1 MSVNPSGK
9 NKPTNLKSRFVAPEQ
24 GRSRELRRLLAGL
37 WLFVRRERPLP
48 GLGGEISLWICQLH
62 GLAWLRQSSG
72 NTAEMGSYSEIGEA
86 LKIFGPE
93 LSPEEIKGKLAGS
106 DAIQSDA
113 RFQSMIEAAS
123 SGDMTGFNASF
134 QEIAKSMID
143 LWLPNFEPPFDLSFR
158 TMLQMTRALRGTLVC
173 TALHPVHP
181 LILIARAWKGDK
193 EAVLDLVR
201 IDKLFLQDRCAQ
213 EVIRN
218 AALRNDQQLDQL
230 AKAQKYQPR
239 LHRRDL
245 LHIYFA
251 VLFMLELVEKP
262 LPRID
267 DLQRLLDPQATLFKG
282 LYAFEKD
289 LQRRRK
295 RFTKMFAEAYS
306 EFPALLSFY
315 PSASPEA
322 S

>member
-1 MSVNPSGK
+1 VSVNASGK

-62 GLAWLRQSSG
+62 GLALLRKSA
-72 NTAEMGSYSEIGEA
+72 NAAEMGSDSELGEA

-113 RFQSMIEAAS
+113 RFQSMIEAAN
-123 SGDMTGFNASF
+123 SGDMTGFNESF
-134 QEIAKSMID
+134 QVIAKSMIE
-143 LWLPNFEPPFDLSFR
+143 LWLPNFKPPFDFSFR

-218 AALRNDQQLDQL
+218 AALRNDQQFMDQL

-245 LHIYFA
+245 LHLYFA
-251 VLFMLELVEKP
+251 VLFILEELGHP

-267 DLQRLLDPQATLFKG
+267 ELQRLLDPPATLFKG

-295 RFTKMFAEAYS
+295 RFTKMFAEAHA

-315 PSASPEA
+315 PWASPEA